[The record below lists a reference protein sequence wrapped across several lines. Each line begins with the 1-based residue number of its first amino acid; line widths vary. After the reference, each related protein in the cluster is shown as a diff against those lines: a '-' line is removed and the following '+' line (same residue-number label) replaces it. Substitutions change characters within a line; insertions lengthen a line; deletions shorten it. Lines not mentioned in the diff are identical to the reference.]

1 MSCATLATSYAEE
14 LEFTNW
20 GGVALKRLEKY
31 AVVANWERAAIVCFL
46 AAKRIINVG
55 QRTPA
60 YDIAKMCRFVE
71 ILSFCCTL
79 LTAISPGLSNRSHL
93 LLHTAERLLTL
104 TVLPCVRLRA
114 ARRQMPARQ
123 KRYLVNNDCSVDAW
137 NAIEKSY
144 C

>member
-1 MSCATLATSYAEE
+1 MPRSWSSPTG
-14 LEFTNW
+14 

-31 AVVANWERAAIVCFL
+31 AVVANWERAAIFCFL